1 LTEAEHLTNN
11 KSNVAQQMWRYSMNT
26 GRKTTAL
33 FVIVVLMI
41 GGCVGLKQP
50 SRKIDFYTLE
60 YSSPEYTDL
69 KPLPFVLRLERVTVA
84 PAYNSS
90 RIVYQEKKLK
100 RNTYIYHRWRAN
112 PGDFVTYFLARDLK
126 QSSLFKGVFA
136 LNSRVPASHFIEG
149 TVDEFF
155 ERDGND
161 LWEAV
166 LSVSITLMAENEP
179 DISKRVLFQKHYAS
193 SKACEKKNPHSLAE
207 AMSRAMAEV
216 SKNITNDVYT
226 CLEKE
231 YKTAVKNQELK
242 DK

>member
-1 LTEAEHLTNN
+1 
-11 KSNVAQQMWRYSMNT
+11 MNT

-33 FVIVVLMI
+33 FVLVVLMI
-41 GGCVGLKQP
+41 GGCVSLKQP

-60 YSSPEYTDL
+60 YSSPEYKNVT
-69 KPLPFVLRLERVTVA
+69 PLPFVLQLKRFTVA

-100 RNTYIYHRWRAN
+100 RNEYIYHRWRAN

-136 LNSRVPASHFIEG
+136 LNNRISATHFIEG

-166 LSVSITLMAENEP
+166 LSVNITLMVDNEP

-193 SKACEKKNPHSLAE
+193 TKACEKKNPHSLAE
-207 AMSRAMAEV
+207 AMSSAMAEV
-216 SKNITNDVYT
+216 SKNIIDDVYA
-226 CLEKE
+226 CLETK
-231 YKTAVKNQELK
+231 YQIALKNRKPK